1 MVRKVVNNNL
11 NKKLSFLYN
20 TKIGRIILK
29 PLVSN
34 KFISS
39 VIGFILSKKISC
51 IAIKPFIKHNN
62 IDMNY
67 YEEKK
72 YNSFNDFFTRKMK
85 KEKIKI
91 ASDKNDFIAPCDS
104 KLMVYNID
112 DNSRFNIKNTLYT
125 VNSLVKNKNIA
136 KEFTGGYALVFR
148 LSPEDYHRY
157 YFIDD
162 GYVLK
167 KYKIN
172 GYFHSVNPIVYD
184 KYEVFKENARECTL
198 LKTNNFEKL
207 LYVEV
212 GALLV
217 GKINNYNIKKFNKGD
232 EKGYFMFGGSTVII
246 LVKKDI
252 IKVDSKILKNSKS
265 GYESYVKFGE
275 KIAKRL

>member
-1 MVRKVVNNNL
+1 MVRKVVNNNS

-62 IDMNY
+62 IDMDY

-91 ASDKNDFIAPCDS
+91 ANDKNDFIAPCDS

-112 DNSRFNIKNTLYT
+112 DNSIFNIKNTLYT

-252 IKVDSKILKNSKS
+252 IKVDSKILKNSKL

>member
-1 MVRKVVNNNL
+1 MKDVNIYR
-11 NKKLSFLYN
+11 LS
-20 TKIGRIILK
+20 
-29 PLVSN
+29 
-34 KFISS
+34 
-39 VIGFILSKKISC
+39 
-51 IAIKPFIKHNN
+51 NN
-62 IDMNY
+62 I
-67 YEEKK
+67 
-72 YNSFNDFFTRKMK
+72 
-85 KEKIKI
+85 
-91 ASDKNDFIAPCDS
+91 A
-104 KLMVYNID
+104 LWLID
-112 DNSRFNIKNTLYT
+112 INMDDDIES
-125 VNSLVKNKNIA
+125 
-136 KEFTGGYALVFR
+136 
-148 LSPEDYHRY
+148 HRY

-167 KYKIN
+167 KYKID
-172 GYFHSVNPIVYD
+172 GCFHSVNPIVYD

-252 IKVDSKILKNSKS
+252 IKVDSKILKNSKL
-265 GYESYVKFGE
+265 GYESCVKFGE